1 MSGWTWRSRRRATQ
15 STRVRTPTPAS
26 RPGLGPTS
34 AVSSRGSSAP
44 DSDKD
49 PLARFFR
56 PPLQGEC
63 SVRRRTCLRRN
74 VPKVYR
80 VAPAGSGTPKSVEK
94 LGFLALMKVGV
105 VNEIKPDEYRV
116 ALTPAGARELVQHGH
131 DVLVEA
137 GAGEGS
143 SFSDEAYRAVGATVG
158 SVEDVWGAAELLLKV
173 KEPLP
178 SEYPFLR
185 EGLALFTYLHLAPSQ
200 DLTLALAESGAT
212 CVAYETV
219 ETDNRALP
227 LLAPM
232 SEIAGRLAAQ
242 AGAYFLEKPAGGR
255 GLLLGGVPGVSP
267 GEVVVIGGGMVG
279 YNSAV
284 IALGL
289 GANVTIL
296 ERSIDRMRRLEE
308 VLGARVTLLMS
319 SSLQIQESVA
329 RADLVVGAVLI
340 PGALA
345 PKLISRDMVAGMN
358 EGSVIADVA
367 IDQGG
372 CVETSRPTTHSEP
385 VFVVD
390 GVIHYCVANMP
401 GAVPVTSTKALTNAT
416 LPYVEAIADHGLRVA
431 IERDPAL
438 ARGVNVLDGRVTYE
452 AVAEAHGVEYTPL
465 EDVLRLSPV

>member
-1 MSGWTWRSRRRATQ
+1 M
-15 STRVRTPTPAS
+15 
-26 RPGLGPTS
+26 
-34 AVSSRGSSAP
+34 
-44 DSDKD
+44 
-49 PLARFFR
+49 
-56 PPLQGEC
+56 
-63 SVRRRTCLRRN
+63 N
-74 VPKVYR
+74 
-80 VAPAGSGTPKSVEK
+80 
-94 LGFLALMKVGV
+94 VGV
-105 VNEIKPDEYRV
+105 PREIKPDEYRV
-116 ALTPAGARELVQHGH
+116 ALTPAGALELTRHGH
-131 DVLVEA
+131 SVVVER

-143 SFSDEAYRAVGATVG
+143 AFRDTDYESVGARIA
-158 SVEDVWGAAELLLKV
+158 SVDEVWGESELVLKV

-178 SEYPFLR
+178 AEYGRLR
-185 EGLALFTYLHLAPSQ
+185 EGQVLFTYLHLAASEE
-200 DLTLALAESGAT
+200 LTRALMDSGAS

-219 ETDNRALP
+219 ETDDRALP

-232 SEIAGRLAAQ
+232 SEIAGRLSAQ
-242 AGAYFLEKPAGGR
+242 AGATFLEKPLGGR
-255 GLLLGGVPGVSP
+255 GLLLGGVPGVAP

-279 YNSAV
+279 YNAAV

-289 GANVTIL
+289 GAKVTIL
-296 ERSIDRMRRLEE
+296 ERSIDRMRHLEE

-329 RADLVVGAVLI
+329 EADVVVGAVLI

-345 PKLISRDMVAGMN
+345 PKLISREMVAGMK

-401 GAVPVTSTKALTNAT
+401 GAVPITSTKALTNAT
-416 LPYVEAIADHGLRVA
+416 LPYVEAIADQGLREA
-431 IERDPAL
+431 IARDQAL
-438 ARGVNVLDGRVTYE
+438 ARGVNVMDGKITYE
-452 AVAEAHGVEYTPL
+452 AVAEAHGLEFTPL

>member
-1 MSGWTWRSRRRATQ
+1 M
-15 STRVRTPTPAS
+15 
-26 RPGLGPTS
+26 
-34 AVSSRGSSAP
+34 
-44 DSDKD
+44 
-49 PLARFFR
+49 
-56 PPLQGEC
+56 
-63 SVRRRTCLRRN
+63 N
-74 VPKVYR
+74 
-80 VAPAGSGTPKSVEK
+80 
-94 LGFLALMKVGV
+94 VGV
-105 VNEIKPDEYRV
+105 AKEIKPDEYRV
-116 ALTPAGARELVQHGH
+116 ALTPAGALELTRRGH
-131 DVLVEA
+131 TVTVER

-143 SFSDEAYRAVGATVG
+143 AFPDSEYERVGARIV
-158 SVEDVWGAAELLLKV
+158 SVDDVWAESDLVLKV
-173 KEPLP
+173 KEPVAE
-178 SEYPFLR
+178 EYARLR
-185 EGLALFTYLHLAPSQ
+185 EGQVLFTYLHLAASE
-200 DLTLALAESGAT
+200 DLTRALIESGAA

-219 ETDNRALP
+219 ETDDGALP

-242 AGAYFLEKPAGGR
+242 AGASFLEKPAGGR
-255 GLLLGGVPGVSP
+255 GLLLGAVPGVSP

-279 YNSAV
+279 YNAAV

-289 GANVTIL
+289 GAKVTIL
-296 ERSIDRMRRLEE
+296 ERSIDRMRHLEE

-345 PKLISRDMVAGMN
+345 PKLISREMVTGMN

-416 LPYVEAIADHGLRVA
+416 LPYVEAIADHGLRMA

-452 AVAEAHGVEYTPL
+452 AVAEAHNREYTPL

>member
-1 MSGWTWRSRRRATQ
+1 MNVG
-15 STRVRTPTPAS
+15 
-26 RPGLGPTS
+26 
-34 AVSSRGSSAP
+34 
-44 DSDKD
+44 
-49 PLARFFR
+49 
-56 PPLQGEC
+56 
-63 SVRRRTCLRRN
+63 
-74 VPKVYR
+74 VPK
-80 VAPAGSGTPKSVEK
+80 
-94 LGFLALMKVGV
+94 
-105 VNEIKPDEYRV
+105 EIKPDEYRV
-116 ALTPAGARELVQHGH
+116 ALAPAGALELVGQGH
-131 DVLVEA
+131 SVVVEQ

-143 SFSDEAYRAVGATVG
+143 AFSDAEYERVGARIAAVD
-158 SVEDVWGAAELLLKV
+158 EVWADSELVLKV

-178 SEYPFLR
+178 DEYGRLR
-185 EGLALFTYLHLAPSQ
+185 EGQVLFTYLHLAASEG
-200 DLTLALAESGAT
+200 LTRALMESGAA

-219 ETDNRALP
+219 ETDDRALP

-242 AGAYFLEKPAGGR
+242 AGATFLEKPLGGR
-255 GLLLGGVPGVSP
+255 GLLLGGVPGVAP

-279 YNSAV
+279 YNAAV

-289 GANVTIL
+289 GAKVTIL
-296 ERSIDRMRRLEE
+296 ERSIDRMRHLEE

-329 RADLVVGAVLI
+329 RADVVVGAVLI

-345 PKLISRDMVAGMN
+345 PKLISREMVAGMH

-390 GVIHYCVANMP
+390 GVVHYCVANMP

-416 LPYVEAIADHGLRVA
+416 LPYVEAIAGHGLREA
-431 IERDPAL
+431 IARDRAL
-438 ARGVNVLDGRVTYE
+438 ARGVNVLDGKITYE
-452 AVAEAHGVEYTPL
+452 AVAEAHGLEYTPL

>member
-1 MSGWTWRSRRRATQ
+1 LNIG
-15 STRVRTPTPAS
+15 
-26 RPGLGPTS
+26 
-34 AVSSRGSSAP
+34 
-44 DSDKD
+44 
-49 PLARFFR
+49 
-56 PPLQGEC
+56 
-63 SVRRRTCLRRN
+63 
-74 VPKVYR
+74 
-80 VAPAGSGTPKSVEK
+80 VAK
-94 LGFLALMKVGV
+94 
-105 VNEIKPDEYRV
+105 EIKSDEYRV
-116 ALTPAGARELVQHGH
+116 ALTPAGALELVQHGH
-131 DVLVEA
+131 SVLVES

-143 SFSDEAYRAVGATVG
+143 SFADAEYERVGARTGTV
-158 SVEDVWGAAELLLKV
+158 EEAWAESELVLKV

-178 SEYPFLR
+178 EEYPRLR
-185 EGLALFTYLHLAPSQ
+185 EGQILFTYLHLAASEE
-200 DLTLALAESGAT
+200 LTRALMESGAT

-219 ETDNRALP
+219 ETDDRALP

-242 AGAYFLEKPAGGR
+242 AGATFLEKPLGGR

-267 GEVVVIGGGMVG
+267 GSVVVIGGGMVG

-289 GANVTIL
+289 GAKVTIL
-296 ERSIDRMRRLEE
+296 ERSIDRMRHLEE

-329 RADLVVGAVLI
+329 GADVVIGAVLI

-345 PKLISRDMVAGMN
+345 PKLITREMVAGMK

-390 GVIHYCVANMP
+390 GVTHYCVANMP
-401 GAVPVTSTKALTNAT
+401 GAVPITSTKALTNAT
-416 LPYVEAIADHGLRVA
+416 LPYVEEIADHGLREA
-431 IERDPAL
+431 IARDPAL
-438 ARGVNVLDGRVTYE
+438 ARGVNVIDGKITYE
-452 AVAEAHGVEYTPL
+452 AVAEAHGLPYTPL
-465 EDVLRLSPV
+465 EDVLRLAPV